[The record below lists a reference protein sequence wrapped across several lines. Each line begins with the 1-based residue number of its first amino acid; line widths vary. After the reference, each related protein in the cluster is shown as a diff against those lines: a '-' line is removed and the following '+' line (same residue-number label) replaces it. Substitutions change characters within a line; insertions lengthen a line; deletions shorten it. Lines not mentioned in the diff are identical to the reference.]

1 MSERT
6 QAYAQAI
13 VALAAGE
20 GVLDTVEDELLQIAR
35 AIEANRELR
44 DRLVDIHLP
53 VGNRLAVVESTAFQ
67 GAHPAT
73 RAALAMVIAANRVGD
88 LDEIASDVS
97 RRAAESRE
105 RELAEVY
112 VATPLDDS
120 RRESLRR
127 ALEAAT
133 GKRLDLKVFVDED
146 VVGGVRAKIGDTV
159 IDGSL
164 ARRLDD
170 VRTRIGR

>member
-13 VALAAGE
+13 VALANAE
-20 GVLDTVEDELLQIAR
+20 GALDTVEDELLQIAK
-35 AIEANRELR
+35 AVDANNDLREK
-44 DRLVDIHLP
+44 LVDIHLP
-53 VGNRLAVVESTAFQ
+53 VGNRLAVVESVAFQ
-67 GAHPAT
+67 SAHPAT
-73 RAALAMVIAANRVGD
+73 KAALAMIITANRVGD
-88 LDEIASDVS
+88 IDAIASEVARHAS
-97 RRAAESRE
+97 ETRE

-112 VATPLDDS
+112 VAAPLDDA

-133 GKRLDLKVFVDED
+133 GKTLDLKVFVDES